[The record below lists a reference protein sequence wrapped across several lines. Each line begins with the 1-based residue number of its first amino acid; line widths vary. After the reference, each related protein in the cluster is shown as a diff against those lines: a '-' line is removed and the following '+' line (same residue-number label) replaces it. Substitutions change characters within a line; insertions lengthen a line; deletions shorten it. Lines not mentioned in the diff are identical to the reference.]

1 MSKKGILAAVATI
14 ALMAGHAAPAQE
26 SKTVLGPTLFEE
38 CANAAIAAQRAE
50 TDVKAG
56 IATCTE
62 AAEHSWSTLSERAF
76 AYLDRGTLHMARGEN
91 GLAIADF
98 GRAIKANP
106 GLAAA
111 YNDRGVAYSALHRQ
125 ADAVRDFTQAL
136 TLHAENADQILFN
149 RAIAYEDQ
157 GDLKLAYLDYRAAA
171 EINPGW
177 SLPSE
182 QLARFTVS
190 RSPSS

>member
-1 MSKKGILAAVATI
+1 MSKKGSLVAVATI
-14 ALMAGHAAPAQE
+14 GLMVGHAALAQE

-38 CANAAIAAQRAE
+38 CANAATAAQRAG
-50 TDVKAG
+50 TDIRAG
-56 IATCTE
+56 IAACTD
-62 AAEHSWSTLSERAF
+62 AAEHSWATLSERAF
-76 AYLDRGTLHMARGEN
+76 AYLDRGTLHVARGEN
-91 GLAIADF
+91 ALAIADF
-98 GRAIKANP
+98 SRAIKASP

-136 TLHAENADQILFN
+136 ALHAENADQILFN

-171 EINPGW
+171 EKNPGW
-177 SLPSE
+177 DLPAK
-182 QLARFTVS
+182 QLARFSVG
-190 RSPSS
+190 R